1 MEHPGEQYFKL
12 NRHILSITG
21 LWPYQKKWIA
31 YLLRIIIIVILVSSI
46 IFQISSFLIFD
57 ISVNLVMDIMTE
69 VLPTMGS
76 LNHMIARIK
85 NMDKLR
91 DLFDHVWN
99 DWRLQEKHYKIK
111 ILRKRAKITKLVTF
125 YYILIQY
132 ILVIVYNLWLFTP
145 DILDIISPMNESRPR
160 QFTLKVFTDK
170 IEFYHTVPFLLD
182 LIGIV
187 LLTSVALTQIVLLTS
202 DDDFERI
209 FKSVSVAVMSLIYV
223 FILNYMGQV
232 IMDTTANVYEK
243 AYNSAWYLANISE
256 QKSLLLIMKRRV
268 HPLVLTACKFCKI
281 SLQNFGKINLIVFP
295 CPHVFVQRGN
305 MDRVRENDVISKE
318 MDY

>member
-1 MEHPGEQYFKL
+1 MH
-12 NRHILSITG
+12 
-21 LWPYQKKWIA
+21 
-31 YLLRIIIIVILVSSI
+31 
-46 IFQISSFLIFD
+46 FQISSFLIFD

-160 QFTLKVFTDK
+160 QFTLKVYFFIDEEQNINLIRVHASIVIFIFPLIFIVSSTLFTLFAQHVSGMCELLGFTDK

-243 AYNSAWYLANISE
+243 A
-256 QKSLLLIMKRRV
+256 
-268 HPLVLTACKFCKI
+268 
-281 SLQNFGKINLIVFP
+281 
-295 CPHVFVQRGN
+295 
-305 MDRVRENDVISKE
+305 
-318 MDY
+318 